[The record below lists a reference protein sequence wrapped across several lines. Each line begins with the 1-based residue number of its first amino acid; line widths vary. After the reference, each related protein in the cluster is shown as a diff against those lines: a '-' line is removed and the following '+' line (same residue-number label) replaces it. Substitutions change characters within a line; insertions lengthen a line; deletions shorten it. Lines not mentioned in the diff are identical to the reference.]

1 MKISFTK
8 PANLDGAKLVE
19 ELIAAGVSVAET
31 NGKPNW
37 VEIDGDGVLWID
49 MPQKDKAKAESIVAA
64 HNA

>member
-8 PANLDGAKLVE
+8 PTNLDGAKLVE
-19 ELIAAGVSVAET
+19 ELVAAGVAVAET

-49 MPQKDKAKAESIVAA
+49 IDEKHKAKAQAVVAP